1 MYVCICRQITDNQ
14 IRDLCRDGASNMN
27 DLRAKLGVASECG
40 KCGKLAQTIVKEFHK
55 IGSYTNAAQAVLLF
69 VYEFRYPPPLIFDQ
83 LLYIEE
89 SFGSIFLAMGMGL
102 LIIQFYHLYQ

>member
-1 MYVCICRQITDNQ
+1 MIMLSVAKLTDMNVVDNHSHYHLKCQLNLGLAMYVCVCRQITDNQ

-55 IGSYTNAAQAVLLF
+55 IGSYTNAA
-69 VYEFRYPPPLIFDQ
+69 
-83 LLYIEE
+83 
-89 SFGSIFLAMGMGL
+89 
-102 LIIQFYHLYQ
+102 